1 MTENNA
7 GTPNKKL
14 FVGGLPWELRGKDLL
29 DIFGEFGEI
38 EDSNVILDR
47 ETKRSKGFGFVTFKD
62 LEAAVKAQESA
73 NGGEIN
79 GRAIFVSFAREEE
92 RKPRTDRPARY

>member
-1 MTENNA
+1 MTENNV
-7 GTPNKKL
+7 GTPNNKL

-38 EDSNVILDR
+38 ENANVILDR
-47 ETKRSKGFGFVTFKD
+47 ETKKSKGFGFVNFKN
-62 LEAAVKAQESA
+62 LEDAVKAQEGA

-79 GRAIFVSFAREEE
+79 GRKIFVSFAREQE
-92 RKPRTDRPARY
+92 RK

>member
-1 MTENNA
+1 MENNA

-29 DIFGEFGEI
+29 DIFGEFGAI
-38 EDSNVILDR
+38 EDANVILDR
-47 ETKRSKGFGFVTFKD
+47 ETKRSKGFGFVTFTELD
-62 LEAAVKAQESA
+62 AAVKAQESA